1 MIRKEQLSEDDLR
14 VIRRKLVITILLVV
28 VLFLLTGVHK

>member
-14 VIRRKLVITILLVV
+14 VIRRKLVITILLVA